1 MSLHVLDPHKPDGTL
16 TGMCA
21 LAVMTKAPRAG
32 EVKTRLTPP
41 LTPQEA
47 AELNTC
53 FLNDTATAISFIA
66 REGKTRG
73 VAVYTPVGAEKDYD
87 QILPADFALVPQRG
101 DALGERLI
109 FATADLFSLGFNSI
123 CLINSDSPTVPRQV
137 FSEAAQLL
145 VKNEDGVVL
154 GPSEDGGYFLIG
166 FNKSQHTLFENIQWS
181 TGRVLEQTRARAQ
194 ESGLRVHLLP
204 PWYDVDDG
212 ATLQRLC
219 RELFAAPAPAPEA
232 SSAPATRA
240 YLNELLQKEG
250 RARIWPDEERQTG
263 PRIPNPPSAPGNEIV
278 S

>member
-1 MSLHVLDPHKPDGTL
+1 MSLYVLDPHKPDRSLKGL
-16 TGMCA
+16 CA

-41 LTPQEA
+41 LTPQES
-47 AELNTC
+47 AELNIC
-53 FLNDTATAISFIA
+53 FLHDTTAAINCIA
-66 REGKTRG
+66 REGKTKG
-73 VAVYTPVGAEKDYD
+73 VAVYTPVGAEKDYEK
-87 QILPADFALVPQRG
+87 ILPADFALVPQRG

-109 FATADLFSLGFNSI
+109 FATEDLFSLGFKSV

-145 VKNEDGVVL
+145 AGGEESVVI

-166 FNKSQHTLFENIQWS
+166 FNKAEPSLFENIPWS
-181 TGRVLEQTRARAQ
+181 TGSVLEQTRARAQ
-194 ESGLRVHLLP
+194 KRGLRVQLLP

-219 RELFAAPAPAPEA
+219 RELFAGNAPAA

-240 YLNELLQKEG
+240 YLNELLQREG
-250 RARIWPDEERQTG
+250 RARIWPVEERQAA
-263 PRIPNPPSAPGNEIV
+263 PRNTKKPSAPGNE
-278 S
+278 SY